1 MKSLFLPKQV
11 NLMVVSDHETG
22 DVVFTHVYDGSI
34 NDKGILSTIYLRM
47 QAAGLS
53 LKNNV
58 LVTDR
63 GFQSIYNTQLAL
75 NLDLKYI
82 QFLNLNEGGVQT
94 QLRRKLNALM
104 DPVAYWDPRLEIS
117 GLCRA

>member
-1 MKSLFLPKQV
+1 ML
-11 NLMVVSDHETG
+11 VVCDHATG

-34 NDKGILSTIYLRM
+34 NDRAILSPIYLRM
-47 QAAGLS
+47 KDAGLS
-53 LKNNV
+53 LENNV

-82 QFLNLNEGGVQT
+82 QFLSLNEGSVQLPLSPRT
-94 QLRRKLNALM
+94 KSFN
-104 DPVAYWDPRLEIS
+104 DPGAP
-117 GLCRA
+117 